1 MTTGKRP
8 GGSAED
14 EIVNLDDGGT
24 DDVARA
30 IAEAER
36 AVAAVERKHR
46 AKSGQHEAP
55 THAVAG
61 VTAATPVSV
70 DDDDSI
76 VIDADEMDA
85 PVKADPREERLR
97 QLHEQLAS
105 EKERALRAEEE
116 SGRLRETLLRKS
128 ADFENLKRRTERE
141 KTDFFKF
148 ALSEAFRD
156 LLPALDNFE
165 RALLHAPVTGE
176 KDEFRT
182 GIEMISRQMA
192 DILKKYGLV
201 EVAAQG
207 EHFDPNVHEAV
218 MLEAAPDS
226 APGTVLEVFQ
236 KGYTLNDRLLRPA
249 LVKVSSAPAP
259 PKEGEG
265 AAGR

>member
-46 AKSGQHEAP
+46 ARSGQHEAP
-55 THAVAG
+55 TQAVTQ
-61 VTAATPVSV
+61 VTPISV
-70 DDDDSI
+70 DDEDSI
-76 VIDADEMDA
+76 VIDADEMDE
-85 PVKADPREERLR
+85 PVKADPREARLR

-105 EKERALRAEEE
+105 EKERAVRAEEE

-218 MLEAAPDS
+218 MLEAAPDT